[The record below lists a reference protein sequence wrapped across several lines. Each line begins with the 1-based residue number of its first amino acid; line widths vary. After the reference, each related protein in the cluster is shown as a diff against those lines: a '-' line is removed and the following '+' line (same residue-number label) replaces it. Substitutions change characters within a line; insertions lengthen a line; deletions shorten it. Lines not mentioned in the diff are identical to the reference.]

1 MVNLIKLKSPYS
13 QTSLQ
18 KRLLAIF
25 ALVVFVFSGLII
37 RLFILQVINS
47 NKLQARAEQQWTRNL
62 PIGAI
67 RGTIYDRNNNIL
79 AVSYTAYNVYV
90 RPNSV
95 TNANKLANSLA
106 GILDLNKQTVLEKA
120 TNNNVSEWLIK
131 MGVEAEKIEKIRA
144 LNLDGVYISETNKR
158 YYPYGDLLTQVLGY
172 CSIDGI
178 GQAGLELYYNKYLKG
193 VDGFSSIESNIVGE
207 ELKNTSHRYFD
218 AINGCNLNLTIDVKI
233 QQFVED
239 ALFKLCLA
247 EKPDSATMIVMDPNT
262 SEILAMSSKP
272 SFDLN
277 NVPRDD
283 VSKLNSA
290 TKNLSVVDV
299 YEPGSTFKVLTT
311 CMALEE
317 GLTNPNE
324 RFYDPGYRII
334 DGEKIKCWRLT
345 GHGSQTMAQ
354 GLCNSC
360 NSVFVDLAL
369 RLGKEKFYSYLEKF
383 GFGNLTNIDFAGES
397 AGILMEQDVVKK
409 VDLAR
414 MGFGQAEAVTPI
426 QQINAICSVLN
437 GGTLYK
443 PYLVSKISNTYN
455 NNILENTP
463 TPVRQVVSQ
472 NTSEVIC
479 DMMEQVIKQYTG
491 INSFIDGYRVSGKTG
506 TTQKYENG
514 KISGEYIASFVGA
527 FPANKPEYVILVL
540 ADNPKG
546 NSYYGSVV
554 ATPYAKMVF
563 EDIIKYKNIE
573 PTEPLRA
580 NMNSVLM
587 PNLKNMPIAKAQALL
602 TALNLQFEIEGQ
614 GTVVKNQYP
623 TAGEM
628 LYERY
633 ICVIKT

>member
-1 MVNLIKLKSPYS
+1 MKFRSAVYS
-13 QTSLQ
+13 QNLLQ

-25 ALVVFVFSGLII
+25 MLVVFLFSGLFI
-37 RLFILQVINS
+37 RLIVLQVVNQK
-47 NKLQARAEQQWTRNL
+47 NLQTKAEEQWTRSL

-67 RGTIYDRNNNIL
+67 RGTIYDRNNEVL
-79 AVSYTAYNVYV
+79 AVSYSAYNVYI
-90 RPNSV
+90 RPNSITDAQKV
-95 TNANKLANSLA
+95 ANCLA
-106 GILDLNKQTVLEKA
+106 GILNLDKTIIFKKAQNKNA
-120 TNNNVSEWLIK
+120 SEWLIK
-131 MGVEAEKIEKIRA
+131 MGVELDDANKIRA
-144 LNLDGVYISETNKR
+144 LNLNGVYITQTSKR

-172 CSIDGI
+172 TSIDTL
-178 GQAGLELYYNKYLKG
+178 GQAGIELYYDKYLKG
-193 VDGFSSIESNIVGE
+193 IDGKTSVETNIVGK
-207 ELKNTSHRYFD
+207 ELENSIEKYFEG
-218 AINGCNLNLTIDVKI
+218 INGLNLTLTIDVKI
-233 QQFVED
+233 QQFVEN
-239 ALFKLCLA
+239 ALTKLC
-247 EKPDSATMIVMDPNT
+247 EVENPDNATMIVMDPNS
-262 SEILAMSSKP
+262 SEILAMSCKP

-277 NVPRDD
+277 NVPRQDITY
-283 VSKLNSA
+283 LNKTS
-290 TKNLSVVDV
+290 KNLGIVDV

-317 GLTNPNE
+317 GLTNPSE

-345 GHGSQTMAQ
+345 GHGSQTMAE

-369 RLGKEKFYSYLEKF
+369 RLGKDKFYNYLEKF
-383 GFGNLTNIDFAGES
+383 GFGNLTNIDFFGES
-397 AGILMEQDVVKK
+397 SGILMDKDSVKK

-437 GGTLYK
+437 GGYLYK
-443 PYLVSKISNTYN
+443 PHFVSKISNNYN
-455 NNILENTP
+455 SNILKVEP
-463 TPVRQVVSQ
+463 TKIRQVISQ
-472 NTSEVIC
+472 NTSNTIK

-527 FPANKPEYVILVL
+527 FPANNPDYVILVL

-563 EDIIKYKNIE
+563 EDIIKYKNYE
-573 PTEPLRA
+573 PTEQLRA
-580 NMNSVLM
+580 STNSISM
-587 PNLKNMPIAKAQALL
+587 PNLIGMPIAKAQALL
-602 TALNLQFEIEGQ
+602 LALNLQFEIEGN
-614 GTVVKNQYP
+614 GAIIKEQYP
-623 TAGEM
+623 EANTL
-628 LYERY
+628 LYDRY
-633 ICVIKT
+633 MCVIKT

>member
-1 MVNLIKLKSPYS
+1 MKKNICVPYL
-13 QTSLQ
+13 QHSLQ
-18 KRLLAIF
+18 KRLLAILS
-25 ALVVFVFSGLII
+25 LVVFLFSGLFVRLISLQII
-37 RLFILQVINS
+37 SSKNLQI
-47 NKLQARAEQQWTRNL
+47 KAEEQWTRSL

-67 RGTIYDRNNNIL
+67 RGTIYDRNGEIL
-79 AVSYTAYNVYV
+79 AISYTAYNVYV

-95 TNANKLANSLA
+95 KDATKVANCLA
-106 GILDLNKQTVLEKA
+106 GILDVNKNIVLEKA
-120 TNNNVSEWLIK
+120 QNKNVSEWLIK
-131 MGVEAEKIEKIRA
+131 MSVESDKIEKIRA
-144 LNLDGVYISETNKR
+144 LNLDGVYISETTKR

-172 CSIDGI
+172 CSVDNM

-193 VDGFSSIESNIVGE
+193 VDGFSSLESNILGNK
-207 ELKNTSHRYFD
+207 LNNTSEKYYE
-218 AINGCNLNLTIDVKI
+218 AINGNNLTLTIDVNI
-233 QQFVED
+233 QQFVEN
-239 ALFKLCLA
+239 ALLKLCEA

-272 SFDLN
+272 SFNLN
-277 NVPRDD
+277 EVPRDD
-283 VSKLNSA
+283 ISKLNAS

-317 GLTNPNE
+317 NLTNVNE

-345 GHGSQTMAQ
+345 GHGSQTMTQ

-369 RLGKEKFYSYLEKF
+369 RLGTDKFYEYLEKF
-383 GFGNLTNIDFAGES
+383 GFGNLTNIDFLGES
-397 AGILMEQDVVKK
+397 AGILMEQDSVKK

-443 PYLVSKISNTYN
+443 PYFVSKISNNYN
-455 NNILENTP
+455 SNIISFTP
-463 TPVRQVVSQ
+463 TAIRRVISEK
-472 NTSEVIC
+472 TSTTIK

-506 TTQKYENG
+506 TTQKYADG

-527 FPANKPEYVILVL
+527 FPANNPQYVILVL

-563 EDIIKYKNIE
+563 EDIINYKNIE
-573 PTEPLRA
+573 PTEA
-580 NMNSVLM
+580 VKTSVKTVVM
-587 PNLKNMPIAKAQALL
+587 PNIVGYSLTKAQALL
-602 TALNLQFEIEGQ
+602 ASLNLQFEIEGE
-614 GTVVKNQYP
+614 GSVVTKQYP
-623 TAGEM
+623 EANTAV
-628 LYERY
+628 LERY
-633 ICVIKT
+633 MCVIKT